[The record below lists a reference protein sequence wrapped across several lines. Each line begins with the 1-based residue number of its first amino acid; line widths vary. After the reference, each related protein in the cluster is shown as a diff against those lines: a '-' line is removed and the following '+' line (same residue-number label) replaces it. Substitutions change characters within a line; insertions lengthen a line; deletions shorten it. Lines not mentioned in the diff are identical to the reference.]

1 MQFFSCKTT
10 RSSKQNQA
18 NAIKAIKLALK
29 NEKNFN
35 KYKLQI
41 IQKFYLCNHVYIKA
55 TVDTINESLKD
66 TKQKN
71 TKILALMLL
80 KESMDT
86 QEQALV
92 ETVSDEILDTL
103 QLLIQDQTQYLPQ
116 DPDKRQ
122 AFLQLLGECLVI
134 WNDWFGLDEQ
144 RNPTKYQ
151 ETFEIVFSKI
161 EKPLF
166 FLYYTKPQSFNEG
179 ITPQEIPQPE
189 NSFILLSPVSIF
201 QIHDDDDD
209 AQEDLC
215 IEKMKEFLKHIEKNK
230 GLLYEQMVT
239 LENPEEKAV
248 NIILKNLTKIT
259 RLISENWNEFEGKKF
274 SGKDK
279 FAKQILLNCELIE
292 DLMAEF
298 NRQIGM
304 EEFRIF
310 VIRKVVLEK

>member
-1 MQFFSCKTT
+1 MQFFTCKTT
-10 RSSKQNQA
+10 RSSKQNQT
-18 NAIKAIKLALK
+18 NAIKVVKAALK
-29 NEKNFN
+29 NEKSFN

-55 TVDTINESLKD
+55 TVETINECLKD

-103 QLLIQDQTQYLPQ
+103 GLIVQYQNQYLPQ

-122 AFLQLLGECLVI
+122 AFLQLLGECLTI

-151 ETFEIVFSKI
+151 ETYETVFAKI
-161 EKPLF
+161 EKPTF
-166 FLYYTKPQSFNEG
+166 FLYYTRPQSFDEG
-179 ITPQEIPQPE
+179 LTPKETPQPE
-189 NSFILLSPVSIF
+189 NSLILLSPVSSF
-201 QIHDDDDD
+201 EIHDDTV
-209 AQEDLC
+209 QEDLC
-215 IEKMKEFLKHIEKNK
+215 VEKMKELLKHIEKNK
-230 GLLYEQMVT
+230 ELLYEQMVT

-248 NIILKNLTKIT
+248 NIILKNLAKIA
-259 RLISENWNEFEGKKF
+259 RLISENWNEFETKKF
-274 SGKDK
+274 PGKDK
-279 FAKQILLNCELIE
+279 LAKQILLNCGLIE
-292 DLMAEF
+292 DLTAEF
-298 NRQIGM
+298 NRQISM
-304 EEFRIF
+304 EEYRIF